1 MEVTGTAGAAGGRG
15 RRVPRTARPAA
26 AGRGA
31 GLGPEDTAGIGLPCG
46 SEEELQAQWAAY
58 LGAALPSGALHHHS
72 PNEGRRGWRAQR
84 ALKSGGTLAGM
95 PDSMVLWDGRTFF
108 LELKLPGKK
117 PTARQA
123 ACHADLR
130 AAGFPV
136 AVGTT
141 LHDLAAH
148 LSGWGVPLRVSVDG
162 FLRPRVPSRA
172 SSTPRAWTSAEFRAS
187 GLAAG
192 AARGGKR

>member
-1 MEVTGTAGAAGGRG
+1 MEVAGTVRGAGRRPGRATANVGPTGTAGL
-15 RRVPRTARPAA
+15 
-26 AGRGA
+26 GA
-31 GLGPEDTAGIGLPCG
+31 SAG
-46 SEEELQAQWAAY
+46 SEEDLQARWAAY

-95 PDSMVLWDGRTFF
+95 PDSMVLWDGRAYF

-123 ACHADLR
+123 ACHAALR

-141 LHDLAAH
+141 LHELAAH

-162 FLRPRVPSRA
+162 FLRPRMPSRV
-172 SSTPRAWTSAEFRAS
+172 SSRGPVRMTAAEFRAS